1 MADLFSHMTG
11 QTAQVILKLLN
22 SIAFVIYAFFKIV
35 THSLSY
41 GPPQVLGVAGDV
53 LDKY

>member
-11 QTAQVILKLLN
+11 QTAQVNLKLLN
-22 SIAFVIYAFFKIV
+22 SIAFVIYAFFKNSD
-35 THSLSY
+35 TFY
-41 GPPQVLGVAGDV
+41 PMAPPQVLGVAGSV